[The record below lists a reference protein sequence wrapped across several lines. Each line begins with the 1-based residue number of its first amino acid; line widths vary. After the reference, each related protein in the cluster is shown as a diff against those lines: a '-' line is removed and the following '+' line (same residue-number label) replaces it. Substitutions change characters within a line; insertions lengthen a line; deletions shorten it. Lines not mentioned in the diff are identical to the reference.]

1 MNVRRL
7 RSLIASLKE
16 GQTSLLW
23 NVARELALM
32 GSDAKEAI
40 PALSALLTHE
50 DPNSRLWAKFALTK
64 ITGETTENLPFFL
77 EALRENKKYYP
88 GMVSTAIAGFGAE
101 AVAALPLLI
110 ELLGDA
116 EADNRWSSA
125 WAIGAMGDAAKDAVP
140 ALIEALRD
148 PDEKTRWYSAYALSE
163 MSADTIRPALDAL
176 LFALEHDF
184 DEDVRG
190 YAARALG
197 KSGEARAMSAL
208 LTLKEEQNES
218 LRLEA
223 EAALERI
230 SSKND
235 RQMQE
240 LQ

>member
-64 ITGETTENLPFFL
+64 ITGETSATLPYFL
-77 EALRENKKYYP
+77 AALRDNKMYYP
-88 GMVSTAIAGFGAE
+88 GMVSTAVAGFGEE

-125 WAIGAMGDAAKDAVP
+125 WAIGAMGDAGKEAVP
-140 ALIEALRD
+140 ALMTALRD

-163 MSADTIRPALDAL
+163 MSGDTISLAVDAL
-176 LFALEHDF
+176 IFAVEHDF

-190 YAARALG
+190 YATRALG
-197 KSGEARAMSAL
+197 KSGEARAVSAL
-208 LTLKEEQNES
+208 LSLKEEQKEKQNDF

-223 EAALERI
+223 ETALKRI
-230 SSKND
+230 SSKI
-235 RQMQE
+235 
-240 LQ
+240 